1 MNDQLPFECDKE
13 KSDSVVVTI
22 DKSERWQ
29 IKKKAKVLKFR
40 LNSNALSLSEYCQIT
55 GRTPDFRLKDRGV
68 IAGYHEA
75 LFEIYDN
82 MQVVARMWPEDEDI
96 YFFL

>member
-1 MNDQLPFECDKE
+1 MKYSKE
-13 KSDSVVVTI
+13 DSDSVVVMI
-22 DKSERWQ
+22 DKSEHWQ
-29 IKKKAKVLKFR
+29 NIEKAKVLKFM
-40 LNSNALSLSEYCQIT
+40 LNSNALSLSEYCQFT
-55 GRTPDFRLKDRGV
+55 RRTPDFRLKDCGV

-96 YFFL
+96 YFYL